1 MVDACLNMRNLHMFD
16 PAFTAWNC
24 QFLALCVT
32 AILPRHTVMEACVY
46 AKEVM
51 IYHFRIANVCRWSLT
66 ILQHG
71 FANAP
76 SVLTSSCSS
85 AIKLA
90 KQCAAVL
97 DDTDSIA
104 KLGIAP
110 LLSGTLLRVRYVFI
124 ICEAYD
130 DRRYTAC

>member
-1 MVDACLNMRNLHMFD
+1 MRNLHMFD
-16 PAFTAWNC
+16 PASTAWNC

-32 AILPRHTVMEACVY
+32 AVLPRHTVIAACVY

-51 IYHFRIANVCRWSLT
+51 IYHFRIANVCRWFFTISLH
-66 ILQHG
+66 I
-71 FANAP
+71 FANVP
-76 SVLTSSCSS
+76 HVLTFLCSS

-110 LLSGTLLRVRYVFI
+110 ILSGTLLRVRYNFL
-124 ICEAYD
+124 ICEAPD
-130 DRRYTAC
+130 NLFRTAC